1 MEINED
7 FVPATK
13 KCVEIEELDD
23 GCILYDT
30 EKDEAHSLKI
40 TAASVW
46 TCCDG
51 KHSIKQ
57 ITAILL
63 IVFIPHNQYSG
74 LRTGLPRAF
83 LQIWPFYKQYR
94 FHIHSVPCAQ
104 VLY

>member
-30 EKDEAHSLKI
+30 EKDEAHSLNI

-57 ITAILL
+57 ITAIVEECFEPKSKSAMEDIIKSLKSSHKKN
-63 IVFIPHNQYSG
+63 F
-74 LRTGLPRAF
+74 
-83 LQIWPFYKQYR
+83 
-94 FHIHSVPCAQ
+94 
-104 VLY
+104 

>member
-1 MEINED
+1 MEINEG

-30 EKDEAHSLKI
+30 EKDEAHSLNT

-57 ITAILL
+57 IAAIVEECFERKNKSVLKDIIKIVKTFSQKELL
-63 IVFIPHNQYSG
+63 
-74 LRTGLPRAF
+74 
-83 LQIWPFYKQYR
+83 K
-94 FHIHSVPCAQ
+94 
-104 VLY
+104 